1 MVEQQVPFAVEDVV
15 YGGGDDLVVVASVPS
30 VAVLPNEG
38 GVVAS
43 LDRPDVVYHSE
54 KGVGVAPEGPATT
67 LIARVVALVRDE
79 RGHV

>member
-1 MVEQQVPFAVEDVV
+1 M
-15 YGGGDDLVVVASVPS
+15 VVASVPT

-54 KGVGVAPEGPATT
+54 KGVRVATEGPTTT
-67 LIARVVALVRDE
+67 LIA
-79 RGHV
+79 